1 MDTHDPN
8 PSGLMPDNYDRLLAQ
23 LDGLPDVT
31 RTKQI
36 IVRVMPPF
44 GIGGSETF
52 ILQTV
57 RQRGSGEKEKSRDTI
72 FLEHVTA
79 GRAYRLVM
87 PSDVADAIARQ
98 RDHLTAANRRKGARA
113 AVVTRKERGIVPGF
127 LKNRSTRR
135 PRHKAK

>member
-1 MDTHDPN
+1 MDTDPN

-23 LDGLPDVT
+23 LDGLPDVA

-36 IVRVMPPF
+36 IVRVLPPF

-57 RQRGSGEKEKSRDTI
+57 RQRGGEKEKSKDTI
-72 FLEHVTA
+72 FLEHVTH

-87 PSDVADAIARQ
+87 PADVADAIARQ
-98 RDHLTAANRRKGARA
+98 RDQLTAINRRKGARA
-113 AVVTRKERGIVPGF
+113 AVNTRKERGIVPGF
-127 LKNRSTRR
+127 LKNRGTRTGR
-135 PRHKAK
+135 TRAKK

>member
-1 MDTHDPN
+1 MSHDAN

-31 RTKQI
+31 RTKQT

-44 GIGGSETF
+44 GVGGSETF

-57 RQRGSGEKEKSRDTI
+57 RQRGADKEKSKDTI
-72 FLEHVTA
+72 FLEHVTH

-87 PSDVADAIARQ
+87 PADVADAIARQ
-98 RDHLTAANRRKGARA
+98 RDQLTTINRRKGARA
-113 AVVTRKERGIVPGF
+113 AVATRKERGIEPAF
-127 LKNRSTRR
+127 LRAPRR
-135 PRHKAK
+135 QHARAKK